1 MKKIFAH
8 ILRAILLLSVLN
20 VLAANAAAL
29 LAAPT
34 VQFRTSLTPLQPM
47 LRQEAHLVL
56 EVVDEGVL
64 QWQAPREI
72 AAPGFSVRRLA
83 DTQREELLGGVRYT
97 VTRYSWAVMPLRPGN
112 LRIAF
117 PDMEAL
123 RFGERL
129 RYAIVP
135 KLVEVA
141 PLPSYLPVQMH
152 VGEIRL
158 SVQPLPTEITVG
170 RPLNWILQLTGSGIS
185 REGIA
190 KSLSKLIGS
199 SVDASTGKAAALDF
213 YPAGFSLKDGVN
225 DANPLEQILEITLPF
240 QARQAGEYVLPELRL
255 PYFNP
260 ATGLIEM
267 ATLPE
272 QRILVTDP
280 FWHKLGVGV
289 LVLGAML
296 AVILLMRYGFECW
309 QQHKLRQRWISSL
322 AAARDATQ
330 LRHALLA
337 LGSGQ
342 TLRQWLRDRE
352 VRQGKNTELSGLI
365 QQLEQ
370 NNFGRAV
377 QDGEFPVLRQQL
389 IALLRHNRTNRAH
402 IG

>member
-1 MKKIFAH
+1 MKIVVP
-8 ILRAILLLSVLN
+8 ILCATLLLAVLLTSSPSVPT
-20 VLAANAAAL
+20 ANAAPVT
-29 LAAPT
+29 APS

-47 LRQEAHLVL
+47 LRQEAYLVL

-72 AAPGFSVRRLA
+72 IAPGFSVRRLA
-83 DTQREELLGGVRYT
+83 DTQREEFLEGVRYT
-97 VTRYSWAVMPLRPGN
+97 VTRYSWAVMPLRPGS

-117 PDMEAL
+117 PDMEAS

-152 VGEIRL
+152 VGELKL
-158 SVQPLPTEITVG
+158 SAQPLLTEIIVG
-170 RPLNWILQLTGSGIS
+170 RPLNWTLQLTGSGIS

-190 KSLSKLIGS
+190 KSLNKLIGS
-199 SVDASTGKAAALDF
+199 SVDASAGKAAALDF
-213 YPAGFSLKDGVN
+213 YPAGFNLKDGVN

-280 FWHKLGVGV
+280 FWHKLGVGM

-296 AVILLMRYGFECW
+296 AVLLLVREGYKRW
-309 QQHKLRQRWISSL
+309 QRRELRRQWMASL

-337 LGSGQ
+337 YGTGQ
-342 TLRQWLRDRE
+342 TLRQWLCGRE
-352 VRQGKNTELSGLI
+352 ARQGKNPELSGLI

-370 NNFGRAV
+370 NNFGHAV
-377 QDGEFPVLRQQL
+377 RDGEFPVLQQQL
-389 IALLRHNRTNRAH
+389 IAVLRQ
-402 IG
+402 